1 MDIKIKVEG
10 KDWEVAIDKALD
22 RANAKVT
29 LPGFR
34 QGKAPKDVFLKKYG
48 KESLYMDASDIVI
61 NEHYIKTLEANK
73 ELEIVS
79 EPQVE
84 LGTINAN
91 GIEFTIKLTLKP
103 EVKLGKYKGLKVK
116 KEEVKVTKEEIDAEI
131 HMLQHK
137 YEESVTKDGKAEF
150 HDTVIIDFEG
160 FKDGV
165 PFEGGKGENYS
176 LQLGSQT
183 FIPGFEEQLVGLKAN
198 DTKEVNV
205 SFPENYHSEELKGQP
220 VMFKVTVK
228 EVKQNVHRELNAEF
242 FEDLG
247 MEGINDETSLV
258 KQLEE
263 NIKVRKEADLENKY
277 IDDLLDAAS
286 KNVEVEIPATMIDAE
301 LHRMIH
307 QYEDNLKMQGLTL
320 ELFYQYTNSNEEA
333 LKEQMKEEA
342 NKRVLYRLMLE
353 EIAKQENF
361 EVTDEEADQE
371 ATIIAVKYNM
381 EKAKFLELFGG
392 IEMIKF
398 DMKMRKAIEVLKN

>member
-73 ELEIVS
+73 DLEIVS

-84 LGTINAN
+84 LGTIDAN

-116 KEEVKVTKEEIDAEI
+116 KEEAKVTKEEIDAEI

-137 YEESVTKDGKAEF
+137 YEETVTKEGAAEF

-165 PFEGGKGENYS
+165 AFEGGKGENYS

-183 FIPGFEEQLVGLKAN
+183 FIPGFEEQLVGLKAGES
-198 DTKEVNV
+198 KEVNV

-220 VMFKVTVK
+220 VVFNVTIK

-247 MEGINDETSLV
+247 MEGINDEASLV

-277 IDDLLDAAS
+277 IDDLLDAAA

-320 ELFYQYTNSNEEA
+320 ELFYQYTNSSEEA

-371 ATIIAVKYNM
+371 ATNIALKYNM

-392 IEMIKF
+392 MEMIKF

>member
-10 KDWEVAIDKALD
+10 KEWEVALDKALD

-84 LGTINAN
+84 LGTIDAN

-116 KEEVKVTKEEIDAEI
+116 KEEAKVTKEEVDAEI

-137 YEESVTKDGKAEF
+137 YEETVTKDGQAEF

-160 FKDGV
+160 FKNGV

-198 DTKEVNV
+198 DAKEVNV
-205 SFPENYHSEELKGQP
+205 SFQKII
-220 VMFKVTVK
+220 T
-228 EVKQNVHRELNAEF
+228 A
-242 FEDLG
+242 
-247 MEGINDETSLV
+247 
-258 KQLEE
+258 
-263 NIKVRKEADLENKY
+263 
-277 IDDLLDAAS
+277 
-286 KNVEVEIPATMIDAE
+286 KN
-301 LHRMIH
+301 
-307 QYEDNLKMQGLTL
+307 
-320 ELFYQYTNSNEEA
+320 
-333 LKEQMKEEA
+333 
-342 NKRVLYRLMLE
+342 
-353 EIAKQENF
+353 
-361 EVTDEEADQE
+361 
-371 ATIIAVKYNM
+371 
-381 EKAKFLELFGG
+381 
-392 IEMIKF
+392 
-398 DMKMRKAIEVLKN
+398 